1 MSIEIERHEEM
12 RLTAGLEAE
21 IAALIATAWD
31 DFEGR
36 SFYKQ
41 RHHLRLLAREEG
53 RLLGH
58 MALGL
63 RAVRLGPHL
72 VDVATIGEVCT
83 HPEARGRGIASALLQ
98 EAIGE
103 AKASPARFALLF
115 GEAALYAAAGFRP
128 VGQNIR
134 LLGLDGARSHRMV
147 HLRSHD
153 LLMVLPLGEEAW
165 DEDLPLDL
173 MGGSF

>member
-1 MSIEIERHEEM
+1 MPIAIERVEEM
-12 RLTAGLEAE
+12 RLAAPLEAE

-31 DFEGR
+31 DYEGR

-63 RAVRLGPHL
+63 RAVRLGDDL
-72 VDVATIGEVCT
+72 VDIATLGEVCT

-98 EAIGE
+98 EAIAE
-103 AKASPARFALLF
+103 AKASPARFFLLF
-115 GEAALYAAAGFRP
+115 GVAKLYPAAGFRP
-128 VGQNIR
+128 ITQNLR
-134 LLGLDGARSHRMV
+134 LLGMDGARSLRMV
-147 HLRSHD
+147 HSRAD
-153 LLMVLPLGEEAW
+153 DLMVLELRGEAW
-165 DEDLPLDL
+165 DEDKPLDL